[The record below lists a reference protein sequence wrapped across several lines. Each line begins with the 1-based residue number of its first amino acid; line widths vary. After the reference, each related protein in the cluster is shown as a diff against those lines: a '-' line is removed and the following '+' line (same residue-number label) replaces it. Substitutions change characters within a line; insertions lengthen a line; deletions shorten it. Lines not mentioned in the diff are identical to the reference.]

1 MPGLSAQL
9 LSICTSSQ
17 YYVGDFKLAHSFRKQ
32 VTAPTSPI
40 TMDHYPDHSGLANQN
55 RDSDRSEH
63 LEPPTQSLSPASSP
77 PRTSQLCS
85 ICSRVPLQQFL
96 SPKFQRS
103 MDANGDRVDTLTWD
117 LATLLGGG
125 VGRQDQTDPN
135 CNDHHKSETVA
146 IDCVFC
152 TYLSKVLAVS
162 STSSSFPLDFSKGSA
177 SGGQND
183 RGDYLM
189 IDGSE
194 VRSGRIIGYKGF
206 LGNENRY
213 LREVLCLVI
222 HKDLEPETTFSH
234 TIHLVAD
241 GDGIKNKLNEDDVFK
256 VRRMGRRVDAGLLRH
271 WLRRCEGEHVRGSEH
286 DCNQKISR
294 KDSTTDDISGPL
306 RIFLIDVERRCLAP
320 ALSTARYIALSYV
333 WGDVEQL
340 RLTSESLE
348 RLITPGAI
356 SLVDKGYGAGTE
368 AGPTIP
374 RTIRDAIRLCQML
387 EERYL
392 WVDSLCIVQD
402 DTIHKAEQLSRMGS
416 IYNSAAMT
424 IVAAHGSDAKAPLPG
439 VSSDRDL
446 EAMGILELD
455 LEALGPDD
463 SAEKVSV
470 ASRDANWISG
480 VVQTSAW
487 YTRAWTLQEMLLSRR
502 LLVFTPSGHVLF
514 RCRSR
519 TWLEDLILDDVVND
533 AQISHSHLFPAGSF
547 LDDWDKC
554 DLYTDNHLDRYDRS
568 RSWSET
574 YTYPIEILLT
584 RTLSY
589 DEDILNAASGILLGL
604 EHRLGE
610 CFWGVPK
617 RYFGPSLLWTQSQIS
632 YPDRRPGFPS
642 WSWAGWKFNAQ
653 ETITFPSGYRSLWL
667 TLTFSQNHRRLVI
680 FYHYDPKTDRFVS
693 FQTHALLDSYLYQPD
708 HPPYQTPRSYL
719 DYTPYTYPGPE
730 GHAPEYSLSRGF
742 DPLEFSW
749 VETTCSAEI
758 EMQLRAALVAI
769 RSLRTLPD
777 APLLDMSQ
785 LVFFWTDH
793 ARFEVELTMQD
804 PTDVLGRKGSYRVF
818 ATDSEN
824 NRTNLGSLHLDP
836 DWRATRGTKLDFIA
850 LTLDGGKNPNHF
862 EVRSRRQMD
871 VFAMVVDWGGPSSKA
886 DQPDDSPYPGQV
898 AYRVAVLEDSIPAD
912 IWARQGPEQRLVVLG

>member
-1 MPGLSAQL
+1 MAQH
-9 LSICTSSQ
+9 
-17 YYVGDFKLAHSFRKQ
+17 V
-32 VTAPTSPI
+32 
-40 TMDHYPDHSGLANQN
+40 
-55 RDSDRSEH
+55 
-63 LEPPTQSLSPASSP
+63 EPPK
-77 PRTSQLCS
+77 TSQLCS
-85 ICSRVPLQQFL
+85 ICSRVPLRQFL

-103 MDANGDRVDTLTWD
+103 MDTNGDRVDTLTWD

-125 VGRQDQTDPN
+125 PGVGRQDQTDQN
-135 CNDHHKSETVA
+135 CNDHHKSETTAVH
-146 IDCVFC
+146 CVFC

-177 SGGQND
+177 SGGHNG

-189 IDGSE
+189 IDGCE
-194 VRSGRIIGYKGF
+194 VRSGQIIGYKGL

-213 LREVLCLVI
+213 IREALGLVI
-222 HKDLEPETTFSH
+222 HPKEVRPMGPIQSKTLEQAPAADGDHRAFGSPAGDGTRTFSH
-234 TIHLVAD
+234 TVHLVAD
-241 GDGIKNKLNEDDVFK
+241 GDGIEDKLSAHDVFK
-256 VRRMGRRVDAGLLRH
+256 VRKMGRRINSSLLRH

-286 DCNQKISR
+286 DCNQKLLR
-294 KDSTTDDISGPL
+294 KDSTTDGISDPL
-306 RIFLIDVERRCLAP
+306 RIFLIDVERKCLAP

-340 RLTSESLE
+340 RLTGESLQ
-348 RLITPGAI
+348 RLTTPGAI
-356 SLVDKGYGAGTE
+356 SLVDENDDAGAE
-368 AGPTIP
+368 PGPTIP

-402 DTIHKAEQLSRMGS
+402 DTIHKTEQLGRMGS
-416 IYNSAAMT
+416 IYNSAVMT

-463 SAEKVSV
+463 SAEMVSV
-470 ASRDANWISG
+470 ASRDANWIHG
-480 VVQTSAW
+480 VVQISAW

-502 LLVFTPSGHVLF
+502 LLVFTPSGHVLY

-519 TWLEDLILDDVVND
+519 TWLEDLILDDVVQD
-533 AQISHSHLFPAGSF
+533 ASLSHSHMFPAGSF

-554 DLYTDNHLDRYDRS
+554 DLYTDNHRPRDDPS
-568 RSWSET
+568 RTWSET

-584 RTLSY
+584 RNLSY
-589 DEDILNAASGILLGL
+589 DEDILNAASGILSGL

-617 RYFGPSLLWTQSQIS
+617 SYFGPSLLWTQSQFS

-653 ETITFPSGYRSLWL
+653 ETITLPSGYRSLWL
-667 TLTFSQNHRRLVI
+667 TLTLSANHRRLVI
-680 FYHYDPKTDRFVS
+680 FYHYDPNADRFVS
-693 FQTHALLDSYLYQPD
+693 FPTHTPLYGYLYQPD
-708 HPPYQTPRSYL
+708 HPPYQTPGSYL
-719 DYTPYTYPGPE
+719 DYIPYTYPGP
-730 GHAPEYSLSRGF
+730 SLISEP
-742 DPLEFSW
+742 DQYSW
-749 VETTCSAEI
+749 VEAPCPAEV
-758 EMQLRAALVAI
+758 ETQLRATLVAI
-769 RSLRTLPD
+769 RSLPKLPN
-777 APLLDMSQ
+777 APLLNMSQ
-785 LVFFWTDH
+785 LVFFWTDY

-804 PTDVLGRKGSYRVF
+804 PSEVLGRKGSYRVF

-824 NRTNLGSLHLDP
+824 NRTVLGSIHLDP
-836 DWRATRGTKLDFIA
+836 DWRAAQGTKLDFIA
-850 LTLDGGKNPNHF
+850 LTLDGGATTTGKYSYGFRP
-862 EVRSRRQMD
+862 RQEMD

-886 DQPDDSPYPGQV
+886 DQSDDSPYPGQV
-898 AYRVAVLEDSIPAD
+898 AYRVAVLGDSIPAD
-912 IWARQGPEQRLVVLG
+912 MWAREDPEQRLVVLG